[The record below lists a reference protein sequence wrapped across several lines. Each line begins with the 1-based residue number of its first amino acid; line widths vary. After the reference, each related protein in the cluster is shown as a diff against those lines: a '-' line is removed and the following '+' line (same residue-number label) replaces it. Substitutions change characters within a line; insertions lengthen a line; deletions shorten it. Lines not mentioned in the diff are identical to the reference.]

1 MFVATKALRRRGL
14 LQPVSRGIA
23 FVQFLAITFSI
34 ASVIVAQVPTA
45 STFPAVTDAEITA
58 FMRAQPKDSRVMLAF
73 HSNPKRVPLLLG
85 AIKRDPAG
93 FWATDLYGICFLAD
107 CAEAGRRPVAERPKI
122 YARIMVYLSAAQGT
136 LSKALEKDPRNPSLQ
151 FNLDLINKSLV
162 QARAEAAIGNN
173 DTHALAGSG
182 ASAST
187 PSRVGS
193 TPARSAAVA
202 GARTKVC
209 ESHLTQIDLAKKM
222 WQEDNS
228 KPETAIPTVADLNYY
243 IPNHKFPVCP
253 DGGAYVIGRLNQKPT
268 CSFPGH
274 LLPPRTK

>member
-14 LQPVSRGIA
+14 LQPVSRVIA
-23 FVQFLAITFSI
+23 FVQLLAITFSI
-34 ASVIVAQVPTA
+34 ASVIAAQAPPTT
-45 STFPAVTDAEITA
+45 TFPAVTDAEITA
-58 FMRAQPKDSRVMLAF
+58 FMRSQPKDAKVMLAF

-107 CAEAGRRPVAERPKI
+107 CAEAGRMPVAERPKT
-122 YARIMVYLSAAQGT
+122 YARVMVYLSAAQGT

-151 FNLDLINKSLV
+151 FNLDLINKSLAQV
-162 QARAEAAIGNN
+162 RAKAANGNN
-173 DTHALAGSG
+173 DTRAIAGSG

-193 TPARSAAVA
+193 TPARNAAVA

-222 WQEDNS
+222 WQEDNK
-228 KPETAIPTVADLNYY
+228 KPETAVPTVTDLNYY
-243 IPNHKFPVCP
+243 LPNHRFPVCP
-253 DGGAYVIGRLNQKPT
+253 DGGTYVIGRLNQKPT

-274 LLPPRTK
+274 LLSPQTK